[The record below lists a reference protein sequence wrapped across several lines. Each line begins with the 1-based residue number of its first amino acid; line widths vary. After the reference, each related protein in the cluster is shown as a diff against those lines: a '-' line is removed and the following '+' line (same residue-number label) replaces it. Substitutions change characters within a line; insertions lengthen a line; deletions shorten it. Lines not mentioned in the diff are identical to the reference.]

1 MPLRAGSE
9 HAVQQA
15 GGGEQA
21 DMAAVKGR
29 ERPTRRTGLG
39 RKQDARRL
47 AVGSGIG

>member
-1 MPLRAGSE
+1 MPLRSGPE

-29 ERPTRRTGLG
+29 ERPARRTGLG
-39 RKQDARRL
+39 CKQDARRL
-47 AVGSGIG
+47 AVGSGFG

>member
-15 GGGEQA
+15 GSGEQA
-21 DMAAVKGR
+21 DMAAVKGS
-29 ERPTRRTGLG
+29 ERPARRACLG

-47 AVGSGIG
+47 AVCSGIR